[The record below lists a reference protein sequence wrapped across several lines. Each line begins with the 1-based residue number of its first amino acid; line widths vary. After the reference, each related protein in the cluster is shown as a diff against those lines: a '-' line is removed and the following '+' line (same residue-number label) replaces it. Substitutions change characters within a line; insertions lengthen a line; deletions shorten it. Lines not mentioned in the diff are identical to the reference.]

1 MSTKKTTNLET
12 LEYLLTLSDLPQEHY
27 DNISA
32 MKASYE
38 KKKATAEKR
47 SAKASEEN
55 SEYATAILAAM
66 EKGKTYTVTEL
77 GKLTAETA
85 NFSTPKLS
93 SIVKAMGDKVT
104 KTVIGKKSTIRL
116 A

>member
-12 LEYLLTLSDLPQEHY
+12 LEYLLKLPDLPKEHY
-27 DNISA
+27 DNIVSI
-32 MKASYE
+32 KASYE
-38 KKKATAEKR
+38 KKKATSEKR
-47 SAKASEEN
+47 SAKANEEN
-55 SEYATAILAAM
+55 AEYATAILAAM
-66 EKGKTYTVTEL
+66 KKGEGYTVTEL

-104 KTVIGKKSTIRL
+104 KTVIGKKSIIKL
-116 A
+116 V

>member
-12 LEYLLTLSDLPQEHY
+12 LEYLLTLSDLPKEHY
-27 DNISA
+27 DNIAS
-32 MKASYE
+32 MKATYE
-38 KKKATAEKR
+38 KKKANSEKR
-47 SAKASEEN
+47 SAKSNEEN
-55 SEYATAILAAM
+55 TKYASAILGAM
-66 EKGKTYTVTEL
+66 EKGEAYTVTEL

-85 NFSTPKLS
+85 TLSTPKLS

-104 KTVIGKKSTIRL
+104 KTVIGKKSIIRL

>member
-12 LEYLLTLSDLPQEHY
+12 LDYLLKLPDLPKAHY
-27 DNISA
+27 DNIVSIT
-32 MKASYE
+32 ASYE
-38 KKKATAEKR
+38 KKKATSQKR
-47 SAKASEEN
+47 SAKANAEN
-55 SEYATAILAAM
+55 AEYATAILAAM
-66 EKGKTYTVTEL
+66 EKDKGYTVTEL

-85 NFSTPKLS
+85 TLSTPKLA

-104 KTVIGKKSTIRL
+104 KTVTGKKSIIKL